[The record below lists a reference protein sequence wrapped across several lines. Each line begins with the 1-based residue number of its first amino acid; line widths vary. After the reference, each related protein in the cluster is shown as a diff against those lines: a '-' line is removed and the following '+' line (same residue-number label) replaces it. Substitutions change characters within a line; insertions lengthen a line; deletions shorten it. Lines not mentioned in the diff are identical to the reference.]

1 MGNRIITME
10 GLVEFCKSMGTF
22 SYNAKE
28 TGHPLAVSTFGVLE
42 YSSEGNKDLM
52 DVTLKSCH
60 IGLNRNGSHISEE
73 NMNKA
78 IPSFA
83 NKPILAEIVK
93 DDDGNLDF
101 GTHAI
106 EAVEDENGD
115 LKYRYI
121 EKPVGIVPESYSPRL
136 VYDKEYDKTY
146 LYVNGK
152 IFKLYGNETAD
163 ILTEKKGTKVSI
175 EIDIE
180 NMAWDAKN
188 NWLDIIDF
196 TFSGVT
202 LLGEKIGE
210 GMLGSR
216 CDVSDFSQYQSFD
229 YSKEINE
236 MKSRLKIIEARYKN
250 SKEGGNQ
257 ELGKLDELLAQ
268 YGVTVEDLDF
278 DYEGMSDEEL
288 EAKFK
293 EVFDDDDSNT
303 PSEGDNSEGD
313 NSEGANEGISNAQ
326 KTEDDS
332 SESKPKKQT
341 DDFDLSL
348 QDKINALYNLVAVTY
363 EEVDNEWY
371 GVTVYDSYVVMHG
384 YFKGNHYKQNYK
396 EEKEE
401 FSLVGDRVQVYEQFL
416 TQEEMDALESMKSEF
431 AALKEF
437 KSNYE
442 QNELKTKRENLIS
455 DTRFDSIRDTEE
467 FAAVVKDAEN
477 YSLEELETKFKL
489 IFADI
494 ELANRTFTEKP
505 ISKQNSGKMFTI
517 PSKGTNPVE
526 SKYGGI
532 FLDK

>member
-28 TGHPLAVSTFGVLE
+28 TGHPLVVSTFGVLE

-52 DVTLKSCH
+52 DVTLRSCH
-60 IGLNRNGSHISEE
+60 VGLNRNGSYISEQ

-93 DDDGNLDF
+93 DDDGKLDF

-106 EAVEDENGD
+106 EAIEDENGD
-115 LKYRYI
+115 LKYRYV
-121 EKPVGIVPESYSPRL
+121 EQPVGIVPESYSPRL

-163 ILTEKKGTKVSI
+163 ILSEKNGTKVSI

-216 CDVSDFSQYQSFD
+216 CDISDLSQYQSFD
-229 YSKEINE
+229 YTKEINE
-236 MKSRLKIIEARYKN
+236 MKSRLEIIEARYKN

-293 EVFDDDDSNT
+293 EVFDGDDSNT
-303 PSEGDNSEGD
+303 SSGDENQ
-313 NSEGANEGISNAQ
+313 GISNAQ
-326 KTEDDS
+326 KTEDDT
-332 SESKPKKQT
+332 SESTSKKPT
-341 DDFDLSL
+341 DDFALSL
-348 QDKINALYNLVAVTY
+348 QEKIDALSNLVSATY
-363 EEVDNEWY
+363 EDADNEWY
-371 GVTVYDSYVVMHG
+371 CTVVYDNYVVMIG
-384 YFKGNHYKQNYK
+384 YFKGQSYKQGYK
-396 EEKEE
+396 AENNE
-401 FSLVGDRVQVYEQFL
+401 FTLVGDRVRVFEQFL
-416 TQEEMDALESMKSEF
+416 TQEEIDALESMKSEF
-431 AALKEF
+431 AELSAFKADFEKKELEAARTAML
-437 KSNYE
+437 NDE
-442 QNELKTKRENLIS
+442 
-455 DTRFDSIRDTEE
+455 RFEIIRDTEE
-467 FAAVVKDAEN
+467 YKALQKEAEN
-477 YSLEELETKFKL
+477 YSVEELETKLKVVVADNIL
-489 IFADI
+489 QNGNFAKFS
-494 ELANRTFTEKP
+494 NQGNGR
-505 ISKQNSGKMFTI
+505 MFTI
-517 PSKGTNPVE
+517 PSKEVNPIE
-526 SKYGGI
+526 TKYGGI
-532 FLDK
+532 FDKKE